1 MRMRIIICEG
11 AHPRPPTSTYIPLFW
26 ESKLDQE
33 IELKMAFSLEPPEL
47 AKWLLKVYGESYRDD
62 INKIESES
70 MMIAPMLEPQILC
83 NKLLCPTGAKIN
95 GELFLEFAEDEDLA
109 KELNLSF
116 AFKRLVK
123 KKAKEVHKFAESRHD
138 QRYAI

>member
-1 MRMRIIICEG
+1 MRLC
-11 AHPRPPTSTYIPLFW
+11 
-26 ESKLDQE
+26 
-33 IELKMAFSLEPPEL
+33 LK
-47 AKWLLKVYGESYRDD
+47 
-62 INKIESES
+62 
-70 MMIAPMLEPQILC
+70 EPQILR

-123 KKAKEVHKFAESRHD
+123 KKAKEVRHKFAESRHD
-138 QRYAI
+138 QRYAIL